1 HASRTGSARD
11 SQYSFYKG
19 CVCHHHVRGADSP
32 AVFDA
37 QRTVA
42 LITDIEVT
50 GVLPDRFFAAD
61 SNRADAA
68 QSIAADIA
76 DRIVDCA
83 AALHPK
89 GAGADGA
96 CANEQLSGVGPVRSG
111 TGDCHFTD
119 SFGEIGDQPLTAAEL
134 AAVLDRQHPFTHLAN
149 RNVAHDVPGRPIAG
163 DCDDTGASTVAANP
177 C

>member
-1 HASRTGSARD
+1 NAARIDRHIAGGKAKQEIGFVSRGLQNAAVEGDRCIAYCALQQSTGGQHASCTGSARD

-32 AVFDA
+32 AVLDA

-83 AALHPK
+83 AALDPK
-89 GAGADGA
+89 GAGAEGA
-96 CANEQLSGVGPVRSG
+96 SANDQLSGVGPVRSG

-119 SFGEIGDQPLTAAEL
+119 S
-134 AAVLDRQHPFTHLAN
+134 VW
-149 RNVAHDVPGRPIAG
+149 
-163 DCDDTGASTVAANP
+163 
-177 C
+177 